1 MLGLSG
7 WKSRLCTLAFGLC
20 LYLTISTLIST
31 RKLLSFSTHPSSMFE
46 SAQEALFSGSARGLA
61 QDGQQTPQYHYH
73 HPRNLAAAAAA
84 SMNNR
89 PSLQRTNH
97 RNRGG
102 PQLGNIQGQNWTKL
116 TQIGPNWT
124 LIRPN

>member
-1 MLGLSG
+1 
-7 WKSRLCTLAFGLC
+7 
-20 LYLTISTLIST
+20 
-31 RKLLSFSTHPSSMFE
+31 MFE

-61 QDGQQTPQYHYH
+61 QDGPQTPQYHYH

-102 PQLGNIQGQNWTKL
+102 PQLGNCEGQNWTQLDQIGENWTKL
-116 TQIGPNWT
+116 NQIGPNVT
-124 LIRPN
+124 NFDSIRSKGTQLDRIEPKLE